1 MGFNYLDENGKLK
14 VPTMGCYGI
23 GVDRTIAAII
33 EEHNDEKGIIWPM
46 SVAPF
51 HVTVI
56 AISKKED
63 TNDEAEKFSAQL
75 EQKGLEVLFDDRNE
89 RAGVKLADSELIGIP
104 VRVVFSDK
112 NEGKLEITLREK
124 SETKLLPVD
133 EAMKFVEDFVKAELK
148 KF

>member
-1 MGFNYLDENGKLK
+1 MQ
-14 VPTMGCYGI
+14 TIGCYGI

-51 HVTVI
+51 HVIVI

-89 RAGVKLADSELIGIP
+89 RAGVKLADSELIGVP

>member
-1 MGFNYLDENGKLK
+1 ML
-14 VPTMGCYGI
+14 
-23 GVDRTIAAII
+23 
-33 EEHNDEKGIIWPM
+33 
-46 SVAPF
+46 
-51 HVTVI
+51 
-56 AISKKED
+56 
-63 TNDEAEKFSAQL
+63 
-75 EQKGLEVLFDDRNE
+75 DDRNE
-89 RAGVKLADSELIGIP
+89 RAGVKLADSELIGVP